1 MTTAVRNQRKA
12 LHAYVSEDAH
22 DSWHDF
28 AAENGASVS
37 ALLESLAPALKSS
50 PDTPFQVSLDE
61 VINQARRTD
70 AQRRRRRS

>member
-1 MTTAVRNQRKA
+1 MSSAVRNQRKA

-22 DSWHDF
+22 DCWHDF

-50 PDTPFQVSLDE
+50 AETPFKVSLDK
-61 VINQARRTD
+61 VIDQARQTD